1 MVMTKPD
8 ISRAIPGA
16 IIGFIGGAL
25 FVLILRA
32 LQNMDPV
39 WDAGVALVLTPFTT
53 TAGWMWGIG
62 AFNPKLSEHHDPSH
76 AIVPA
81 EEHAEE
87 PKPMGLLLDGV
98 WRAATLSL
106 LVILFFYALAAL
118 PTGLL
123 LQTTSDPEAN
133 VAAFDTEVTV
143 NAPIVGEFQST
154 QMTLFLGF
162 VVFMLVSLIVFA
174 SLIGMLVIK
183 GSEQVA
189 IARQTQPTPEDLAPP
204 APVRALGRGAQQAA
218 RGLRKG
224 LPKVLGN
231 K

>member
-1 MVMTKPD
+1 MTKPD

-16 IIGFIGGAL
+16 IIGFIAGAL

-53 TAGWMWGIG
+53 MAGWMWGIG

-81 EEHAEE
+81 EEHEEE
-87 PKPMGLLLDGV
+87 PQPMGLLLDGI
-98 WRAATLSL
+98 WRVATLAL

-123 LQTTSDPEAN
+123 LQTTTDPEAN
-133 VAAFDTEVTV
+133 VAAFDTQITI

-154 QMTLFLGF
+154 QMALFLGV
-162 VVFMLVSLIVFA
+162 VVFILVSLIVFA
-174 SLIGMLVIK
+174 GLIGLLVIK

-189 IARQTQPTPEDLAPP
+189 IARQTQPSKDDLTPP
-204 APVRALGRGAQQAA
+204 APVRALGRGAQNAA
-218 RGLRKG
+218 RSLRKD